1 MQESKRAMGTN
12 NVVRLNFLN
21 YDYKQLKNGNILCNL
36 IKMRKDLVDSYKVQC
51 QTTDKLY
58 FLLGADWG
66 FGGVISIGFY
76 KKNIL
81 FFYSR
86 YLVQPAI
93 Y

>member
-1 MQESKRAMGTN
+1 MQESKRAMVTS
-12 NVVRLNFLN
+12 NVVRLKFLN

-51 QTTDKLY
+51 QTIDKLY

-86 YLVQPAI
+86 Y
-93 Y
+93 